1 MPTADRQ
8 EVKRRAW
15 VLLIGFPLVAVV
27 LGVVLAVLLS
37 YTTGFVLVAL
47 GLLVSVTNYRRLRPM
62 SKGSGDRS

>member
-1 MPTADRQ
+1 
-8 EVKRRAW
+8 